1 MVVYRIVFSLPYA
14 RSQFVMTSS
23 HLNIYY
29 IHAPPL
35 HLHRHQF
42 NDICHL
48 PHSIRFA
55 LYNIIGFLPPP
66 SQHLLLGECNE
77 VWESQRRLP
86 YTTGH

>member
-35 HLHRHQF
+35 HLHRH
-42 NDICHL
+42 
-48 PHSIRFA
+48 
-55 LYNIIGFLPPP
+55 
-66 SQHLLLGECNE
+66 
-77 VWESQRRLP
+77 
-86 YTTGH
+86 